1 MFVIKKPLKISHS
14 WVCSLQASLQLPT
27 FKIYI
32 FFSLPKGK
40 SLENK
45 KQKSWSKH
53 SRSFLWSPEN
63 PIWGCSSGCPTAP
76 TARQPSCTAS
86 KDALKEQGTHLF
98 WQPLPAGSICPHW
111 VFPGFSL
118 VQGVEF
124 SAIEKTA
131 WFIRCS
137 QVEYRFATR
146 SKHTRK
152 GGKKTNHRSVILT
165 AFGICF
171 SFKTATD
178 WKKTHNIPDPGYG
191 ILIWLFGW

>member
-1 MFVIKKPLKISHS
+1 MDFELVCYKKKPLKISHS

-152 GGKKTNHRSVILT
+152 GGKKNQPQIGNTHSLWDLLLFQNCNRL
-165 AFGICF
+165 
-171 SFKTATD
+171 
-178 WKKTHNIPDPGYG
+178 KKNP
-191 ILIWLFGW
+191 